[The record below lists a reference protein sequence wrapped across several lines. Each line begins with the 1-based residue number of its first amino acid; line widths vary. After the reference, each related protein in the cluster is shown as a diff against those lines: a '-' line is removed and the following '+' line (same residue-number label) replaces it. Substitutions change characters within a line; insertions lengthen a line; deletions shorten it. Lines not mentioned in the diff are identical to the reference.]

1 MNRYKIQPNYAL
13 LLLLVMAFLAMQ
25 WTTTHIHLA
34 EQHSH
39 DGGSHQ
45 HQVDAHDHSF
55 SSGMVTAIDF
65 SQQTNHDNIIEFDR
79 EDGLPKKGTQK
90 AASTT
95 TLVGTTVHLLAPFLL
110 VSIQTPVVTNTKSS
124 YVNRST
130 LNPRAP
136 PQTS

>member
-25 WTTTHIHLA
+25 WTTIHIHLA
-34 EQHSH
+34 EQHGH
-39 DGGSHQ
+39 DGGYHQ

-55 SSGMVTAIDF
+55 SSQTVTAIDF

-90 AASTT
+90 APST

-110 VSIQTPVVTNTKSS
+110 VSIKVPVVTNTKSS

-130 LNPRAP
+130 LNSRAP